1 MKVRKNLMID
11 REKVRSKI
19 KDKLRT
25 LDIDFDALHF
35 DLDEIA
41 DRIIDNERTLFGI
54 DSSLKS
60 DRQEE
65 VIDIMKKVLRG
76 RDGSF
81 WSGESTTYYHLWFDL
96 ESENVYEIS
105 LHHVA
110 ELDGHDLYVDLGDGI
125 IDVAR
130 EAENYSVP
138 QLVDEL
144 ASRLN
149 CSVVEVPETVERL
162 GLAYF
167 DRVDYENVEVS
178 DESETYEW
186 FENNV
191 DKKSIFNLISNAIYN
206 VYIFKKV
213 SCRLFEEIVD
223 FSDCYEE

>member
-1 MKVRKNLMID
+1 MID

-25 LDIDFDALHF
+25 LDIDFDGLHF

-41 DRIIDNERTLFGI
+41 DQLIDYERLLFRVN
-54 DSSLKS
+54 SSEVS
-60 DRQEE
+60 DRQEDVME
-65 VIDIMKKVLRG
+65 IMKKVLEG
-76 RDGSF
+76 KDGSV
-81 WSGESTTYYHLWFDL
+81 WSGESKSYYFIQFYR
-96 ESENVYEIS
+96 ESKNTFEVS
-105 LHHVA
+105 LFHA
-110 ELDGHDLYVDLGDGI
+110 ADLDGSDLYVDLGDGF
-125 IDVAR
+125 IDVSN

-144 ASRLN
+144 ASRLD
-149 CSVVEVPETVERL
+149 CSVVEVPAIVERL

-167 DRVDYENVEVS
+167 DRVDYENVEVA

-191 DKKSIFNLISNAIYN
+191 DKKSIFNLISNAINN
-206 VYIFKKV
+206 VHIFKQVCCIISKTT
-213 SCRLFEEIVD
+213 VD

>member
-1 MKVRKNLMID
+1 MID

-19 KDKLRT
+19 KDKLGT
-25 LDIDFDALHF
+25 LDIDFDGLHF

-41 DRIIDNERTLFGI
+41 DRLIDYEGLFFRVN
-54 DSSLKS
+54 SSEVS
-60 DRQEE
+60 DRQED
-65 VIDIMKKVLRG
+65 VIDIMKKVLEG
-76 RDGSF
+76 KDGSV
-81 WSGESTTYYHLWFDL
+81 WSGESKSYHFIQFYQ
-96 ESENVYEIS
+96 ESENTFRVS
-105 LHHVA
+105 LFHA
-110 ELDGHDLYVDLGDGI
+110 ADLDGSDLYVDLGDGF
-125 IDVAR
+125 IDVSN
-130 EAENYSVP
+130 EAENYSIV

-149 CSVVEVPETVERL
+149 CSIVEVPATVERL

-191 DKKSIFNLISNAIYN
+191 DKNSIFNLISNAINN
-206 VYIFKKV
+206 VHIFKQVCCIISKTT
-213 SCRLFEEIVD
+213 VD

>member
-1 MKVRKNLMID
+1 MID
-11 REKVRSKI
+11 REKVKSKI

-41 DRIIDNERTLFGI
+41 DLIVNSESIFLHTN
-54 DSSLKS
+54 SNVVS

-65 VIDIMKKVLRG
+65 VIEIMNKVLRG
-76 RDGSF
+76 RAGSF
-81 WSGESTTYYHLWFDL
+81 WSGESKIYYILGFHRQ
-96 ESENVYEIS
+96 SEDVYEVY
-105 LHHVA
+105 LRHVA
-110 ELDGHDLYVDLGDGI
+110 DLDGHDLYVDLGDGNGF
-125 IDVAR
+125 IDVSN
-130 EAENYSVP
+130 ESENYSVP

-149 CSVVEVPETVERL
+149 CSIVEVPATVERL

-191 DKKSIFNLISNAIYN
+191 DKKSIFNLISNAINN
-206 VYIFKKV
+206 VHIFKQVCCIISKTT
-213 SCRLFEEIVD
+213 VD

>member
-1 MKVRKNLMID
+1 MID

-25 LDIDFDALHF
+25 LDIDFDGLHF

-41 DRIIDNERTLFGI
+41 DQLIDYEGLFFRVN
-54 DSSLKS
+54 SSEVS
-60 DRQEE
+60 DRQED
-65 VIDIMKKVLRG
+65 VIEIMKKVLEG
-76 RDGSF
+76 KDGSV
-81 WSGESTTYYHLWFDL
+81 WSGESKSYYFIQFYR
-96 ESENVYEIS
+96 ESENTFSVS
-105 LHHVA
+105 LFHA
-110 ELDGHDLYVDLGDGI
+110 ADLDGSDLYVDLGDGF
-125 IDVAR
+125 IDVSN

-144 ASRLN
+144 ASRLD
-149 CSVVEVPETVERL
+149 CSVVEVPATVERL

-167 DRVDYENVEVS
+167 DRVDYENVEVA

-191 DKKSIFNLISNAIYN
+191 DKKSIFNLISNAINN
-206 VYIFKKV
+206 VHIFKQVCCIISKTT
-213 SCRLFEEIVD
+213 VD

>member
-1 MKVRKNLMID
+1 MND
-11 REKVRSKI
+11 REKIKSKI

-41 DRIIDNERTLFGI
+41 DQIIDYEGLFFRVN
-54 DSSLKS
+54 SSEVS
-60 DRQEE
+60 DQQED
-65 VIDIMKKVLRG
+65 VIEIMKKVLRG

-81 WSGESTTYYHLWFDL
+81 WSGESKLYYFVHFYQKSDRTY
-96 ESENVYEIS
+96 EVS
-105 LHHVA
+105 LCHA
-110 ELDGHDLYVDLGDGI
+110 ADLDGHDLYVDLGNGF

-144 ASRLN
+144 ASRLH
-149 CSVVEVPETVERL
+149 CSVVEVPATVERL
-162 GLAYF
+162 GLAYY

-206 VYIFKKV
+206 VHIFKQV
-213 SCRLFEEIVD
+213 SYTIYEETVDLSDCFEE
-223 FSDCYEE
+223 

>member
-1 MKVRKNLMID
+1 MID
-11 REKVRSKI
+11 REKVKSKI

-25 LDIDFDALHF
+25 LDIDFDGLHF

-41 DRIIDNERTLFGI
+41 DRIIDNERTLFRI

-65 VIDIMKKVLRG
+65 VIDIMKKVLEG
-76 RDGSF
+76 KDGSV
-81 WSGESTTYYHLWFDL
+81 WSGESKSYYFIQFYR
-96 ESENVYEIS
+96 ESKNTFEVS
-105 LHHVA
+105 LFHA
-110 ELDGHDLYVDLGDGI
+110 ADLDGSDLYVDLGDGF
-125 IDVAR
+125 IDVSN

-144 ASRLN
+144 ASRLD
-149 CSVVEVPETVERL
+149 CSVVEVPAIVERL

-167 DRVDYENVEVS
+167 DRVDYENVEVA

-191 DKKSIFNLISNAIYN
+191 DKKSIFNLISNAINN
-206 VYIFKKV
+206 VHIFKQVCCIISKTT
-213 SCRLFEEIVD
+213 VD